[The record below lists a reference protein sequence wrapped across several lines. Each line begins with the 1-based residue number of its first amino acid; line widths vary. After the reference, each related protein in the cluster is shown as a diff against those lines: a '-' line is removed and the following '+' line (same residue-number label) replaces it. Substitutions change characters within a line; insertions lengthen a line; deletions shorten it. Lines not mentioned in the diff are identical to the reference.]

1 MPHTPF
7 CTRRPFNLRRTMELS
22 HLRTFLMLAN
32 EGHMTR
38 AAARLHLT
46 QPAVSAQLA
55 RLEESLGQRLFDR
68 TSSGLVLTQSGQTFL
83 PYAQEALSRLEDAR
97 SALDQLSGLQR
108 GALSIGGGATATT
121 FLLPPLLARFHE
133 ANPAIRFFV
142 REQPSQSVVE
152 DVLSGV
158 LDLGVVTLPVRQPSG
173 DSGAGKLHVEQWIDD
188 ELRLLVPPRFEL
200 SHQRDFGWE
209 DLAGVPLVLFEAG
222 SAVRNL
228 IDARILEAGVDAD
241 IVMELRSIESLKQ
254 MVAQG
259 IGAAF
264 VSQHALTG
272 SEHGLMA
279 RANPLRR
286 TLAVCYRS
294 DRTLPAAAQAFLDLM
309 RQSSLLAR
317 SEHTASGPQGST
329 SG

>member
-1 MPHTPF
+1 
-7 CTRRPFNLRRTMELS
+7 
-22 HLRTFLMLAN
+22 MLAN

-38 AAARLHLT
+38 AAGRLHLT

-55 RLEESLGQRLFDR
+55 RLEETVGQRLFDR
-68 TSSGLVLTQSGQTFL
+68 TSSGLVLTQSGQTLL
-83 PYAQEALSRLEDAR
+83 PYAQEALSRLEDAQ

-158 LDLGVVTLPVRQPSG
+158 LDLGVVTLPVRQPAAGDAASG
-173 DSGAGKLHVEQWIDD
+173 KMHLEQWIDD

-209 DLAGVPLVLFEAG
+209 ELAGLPLVLFEAG

-228 IDARILEAGVDAD
+228 IDARLLEAGIDAD

-264 VSQHALTG
+264 VSKHALTG
-272 SEHGLMA
+272 SEHGLVA

-309 RQSSLLAR
+309 RQSGPRRAQGAPGAEGSDDS
-317 SEHTASGPQGST
+317 SE
-329 SG
+329 

>member
-1 MPHTPF
+1 
-7 CTRRPFNLRRTMELS
+7 MELS
-22 HLRTFLMLAN
+22 HLRTFLVLAD
-32 EGHMTR
+32 EKHMTR
-38 AAARLHLT
+38 AAGRLHLT

-55 RLEESLGQRLFDR
+55 RLEESVGQKLFDR
-68 TSSGLVLTQSGQTFL
+68 TSAGLVLTQAGQTLL
-83 PYAQEALSRLEDAR
+83 PYAQESLSRLEDAR

-152 DVLSGV
+152 DVLSGA
-158 LDLGVVTLPVRQPSG
+158 LDLGVVTLPIKQPGSNNTAPG
-173 DSGAGKLHVEQWIDD
+173 RLHLEQWIDD
-188 ELRLLVPPRFEL
+188 ELRLLIPPRFEL
-200 SHQRDFGWE
+200 SRQRTFAWE

-228 IDARILEAGVDAD
+228 IDARIFEAGIDPD

-264 VSQHALTG
+264 VSQHALSGT
-272 SEHGLMA
+272 ERGLRA
-279 RANPLRR
+279 RAHPLKR
-286 TLAVCYRS
+286 TLAMCYRS
-294 DRTLPAAAQAFLDLM
+294 DRTLPAAARAFLATM
-309 RQSSLLAR
+309 RSTRVGQP
-317 SEHTASGPQGST
+317 GPG
-329 SG
+329 